1 MVLSNTIILKVND
14 LSAGYGRVEI
24 LRNINL
30 EVHQGELACV
40 LGANGA
46 GKSTLLRVFS
56 GVLDSFQGKIFFDG
70 KEITHK
76 KPESIVSLGLIQIPE
91 GRQIFSSLSVKQN
104 LLLGT
109 YARRPGKQ
117 ELFELFTFVFKLFP
131 VLEKK
136 LTNLAGDLSGGEQQM
151 LAIARGLMSRPKMLL
166 LDEPSLGLAPLVVKN
181 ILEVIQNLSSQGIP
195 ILLVEQNALSALS
208 IAKMAYILETG
219 KIVNK
224 GMAAD
229 MLGNDEVRKRY
240 LGK

>member
-1 MVLSNTIILKVND
+1 MSVTIILKVND
-14 LSAGYGRVEI
+14 LSAGYGRVEV

-30 EVHQGELACV
+30 EIHQGELACI

-46 GKSTLLRVFS
+46 GKSTLLRVIS
-56 GVLDSFQGKIFFDG
+56 GLLYSFRGKIFFD
-70 KEITHK
+70 KEEITHK
-76 KPESIVSLGLIQIPE
+76 KPEYIVSLGLIQIPE

-109 YARRPGKQ
+109 YARRSEKQ
-117 ELFELFTFVFKLFP
+117 ELFELFAFVFKLFP

-136 LTNLAGDLSGGEQQM
+136 LTNLAGNLSGGEQQM

-166 LDEPSLGLAPLVVKN
+166 LDEPSLGLAPIIVKN
-181 ILEVIQNLSSQGIP
+181 IFEVIQDLSSRGIP

-208 IAKMAYILETG
+208 IAKRAYILETG
-219 KIVNK
+219 KIVIQGK
-224 GMAAD
+224 AVD

>member
-1 MVLSNTIILKVND
+1 MSNRIMLKVNN
-14 LSAGYGRVEI
+14 LSAGYGRVEV
-24 LRNINL
+24 LRNIDL

-56 GVLDSFQGKIFFDG
+56 GVLSSFQGKIFFDG
-70 KEITHK
+70 KEITRK

-109 YARRPGKQ
+109 YVRRPGKQ
-117 ELFELFTFVFKLFP
+117 ELFGLFTSVFKLFP

-136 LTNLAGDLSGGEQQM
+136 LTNLGGDLSGGEQQM

-181 ILEVIQNLSSQGIP
+181 ILEVIQNLSFQGIP

-219 KIVNK
+219 KIVNQ
-224 GMAAD
+224 GLAAD

>member
-1 MVLSNTIILKVND
+1 MSNTIILKVKD
-14 LSAGYGRVEI
+14 LSAGYGRVEV
-24 LRNINL
+24 LRNISL
-30 EVHQGELACV
+30 EVHQGELACI
-40 LGANGA
+40 LGGNGA
-46 GKSTLLRVFS
+46 GKSTLLRVIS
-56 GVLDSFQGKIFFDG
+56 GLLASFRGKIFFDG

-109 YARRPGKQ
+109 YARRSEKQ

-136 LTNLAGDLSGGEQQM
+136 LTKLAGALSGGEQQM
-151 LAIARGLMSRPKMLL
+151 LAIARGLMSRPRMLL

-219 KIVNK
+219 KIVIQEV
-224 GMAAD
+224 AVD
-229 MLGNDEVRKRY
+229 LLGNDEVRKRY